1 MVKILLAWKG
11 VDFNCTRASPSR
23 HLCSE
28 KSQVTVKKRPNPI
41 SHWLV
46 SYLGRLKQKTAIAGN
61 HTVSSSHNYV
71 ASSMTVYTI
80 TSVDDD
86 FRSDLLDKFAA
97 DGLVKMALACSPRV
111 MRRMLRLLF
120 DAGVDPNVHVLP
132 AQSALEFACN
142 REDEDLVRLLVSE
155 GAKNTQREGVISGL
169 EVACYD
175 GTLGIAKLLIAN
187 GSDVNHKG
195 EPGLVTGI
203 RPSNNLNRNAH
214 TFTCGSG

>member
-1 MVKILLAWKG
+1 M
-11 VDFNCTRASPSR
+11 
-23 HLCSE
+23 
-28 KSQVTVKKRPNPI
+28 
-41 SHWLV
+41 
-46 SYLGRLKQKTAIAGN
+46 AGN
-61 HTVSSSHNYV
+61 YDVDNSHSHA
-71 ASSMTVYTI
+71 ASSMTVYRI

-86 FRSDLLDKFAA
+86 FSPDLLEKFAA

-120 DAGVDPNVHVLP
+120 DAGVDPNVHVPP

-142 REDEDLVRLLVSE
+142 REDEDLVRLLLSE
-155 GAKNTQREGVISGL
+155 GAKDTQREGIISGL

-195 EPGLVTGI
+195 EPDLMSAL
-203 RPSNNLNRNAH
+203 RPSNNLNRNAY
-214 TFTCGSG
+214 TITCGSGQNKQNYDGAFTQQRRQCGHHQQSPTACLQQ